1 MNQHQSRI
9 HLKEIQGDQS
19 ATTNTYK
26 CYSYCLILNFN
37 FVMMED
43 DCGLYSIKVDKHE
56 DYLPKKLMSMVN

>member
-9 HLKEIQGDQS
+9 HLKEIQGDQL
-19 ATTNTYK
+19 ATTNTYN
-26 CYSYCLILNFN
+26 CYRHKLNFN

-43 DCGLYSIKVDKHE
+43 DCGLYSIKADKRE

>member
-26 CYSYCLILNFN
+26 CYSHILNFN
-37 FVMMED
+37 FFMED
-43 DCGLYSIKVDKHE
+43 YYGLYSIKAHKRE